1 MKNTL
6 KKFIV
11 LTLLIAAVISC
22 KDDNEGIPEG
32 QGEVKVKLTDGPFPF
47 NFVTEAN
54 IGIAKIELKT
64 ATGEYITV
72 FQGSADYNM
81 VGLTNGATAE
91 VEATNIE
98 AGTYVE
104 ARVTLDAASVHL
116 SDGNTFNMNTEAS
129 ASAYTVTIDPAL
141 VVEEGENSE
150 ILFDLDINDSFQF
163 GMMGGIPFTDW
174 IPSAGIIGAC
184 QFDAQFRVC
193 DLDQTGEITGTVTEE
208 GVTVE
213 NASVYINVDG
223 DTIHTHTGENGSF
236 AFIGVDNG
244 TYTVYA
250 STESGG
256 SAQVGEVTVS
266 NNGTATCS
274 VLID

>member
-1 MKNTL
+1 MNNTL

-11 LTLLIAAVISC
+11 LTLLITAIISC
-22 KDDNEGIPEG
+22 KDDNEGIPDG
-32 QGEVKVKLTDGPFPF
+32 QGEVKVSLTDGPFPF

-54 IGIAKIELKT
+54 IGVAKIELKT
-64 ATGEYITV
+64 ATGDYVTV

-91 VEATNIE
+91 VEVANIE

-116 SDGNTFNMNTEAS
+116 SDDTVFTMNTEAS

-141 VVEEGENSE
+141 VVEEGESSE

-163 GMMGGIPFTDW
+163 GMFGGFPFTDW
-174 IPSAGIIGAC
+174 VASVGLIDNC
-184 QFDAQFRVC
+184 NFDAQFRVC
-193 DLDQTGEITGTVTEE
+193 DLDQTGEITGTVTV
-208 GVTVE
+208 GGATVE
-213 NASVYINVDG
+213 NCSVYINVNG
-223 DTIHTHTGENGSF
+223 DSIYTHTESNGSF
-236 AFIGVDNG
+236 TFIGVENG

-256 SAQVGEVTVS
+256 NAQVGEVTVS

-274 VLID
+274 VEIN

>member
-11 LTLLIAAVISC
+11 LTLLITAIISC
-22 KDDNEGIPEG
+22 KDDNDGIQEG
-32 QGEVKVKLTDGPFPF
+32 QGEVKVSLTDGPFPF

-54 IGIAKIELKT
+54 IGIAKLELKT
-64 ATGEYITV
+64 ATGDYVTV
-72 FQGSADYNM
+72 FEGSADYNM

-91 VEATNIE
+91 VEVATIE
-98 AGTYVE
+98 AGTYVG

-116 SDGNTFNMNTEAS
+116 SDETVFTMNTEAS
-129 ASAYTVTIDPAL
+129 ASAYTVTINPAL
-141 VVEEGENSE
+141 VVEEGGNSE

-163 GMMGGIPFTDW
+163 GMMGGFPFTDW
-174 IPSAGIIGAC
+174 ITSAGLIDVC

-193 DLDQTGEITGTVTEE
+193 DLDQTGEITGTVTTG

-223 DTIHTHTGENGSF
+223 DTIHTHTGADGSF
-236 AFIGVDNG
+236 TFIGVEND

-266 NNGTATCS
+266 NNGVATCS
-274 VLID
+274 VVID